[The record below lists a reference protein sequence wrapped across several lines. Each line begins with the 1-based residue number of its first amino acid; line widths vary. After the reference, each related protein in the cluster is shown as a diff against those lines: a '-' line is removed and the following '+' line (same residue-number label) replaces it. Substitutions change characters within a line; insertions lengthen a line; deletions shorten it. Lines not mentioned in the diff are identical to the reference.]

1 MFGWLYVYGLL
12 LVIDLVIL
20 LVVFLISRLFSWIW

>member
-20 LVVFLISRLFSWIW
+20 LVVFLISRLFAWIW